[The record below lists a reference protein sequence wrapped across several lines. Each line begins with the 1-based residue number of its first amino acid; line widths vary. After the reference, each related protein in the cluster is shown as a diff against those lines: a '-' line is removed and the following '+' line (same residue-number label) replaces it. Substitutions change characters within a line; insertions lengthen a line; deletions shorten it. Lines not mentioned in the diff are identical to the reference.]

1 MGGGELMVGFE
12 EEDGGEEEEED
23 MLVKVESLLRIG
35 GRKMERKGRWLGCGW
50 WLGRDVN
57 YRK

>member
-12 EEDGGEEEEED
+12 EEDGGEEEED

-35 GRKMERKGRWLGCGW
+35 GRKMERTGRWLGCGW
-50 WLGRDVN
+50 WFGRDVN